1 MVIQLNS
8 TNPAKGTGICLG
20 KKDGAQ
26 LTDTLSLGWIELTY
40 SNGAPY
46 GSHCKGEGRVSR
58 IFFFCDSAAGDVS
71 GPSNTP
77 HVGVLCQWPAHH
89 ECMLHSDQGVR
100 YDSCHLDCLHKLKSE

>member
-1 MVIQLNS
+1 MLSSIPL
-8 TNPAKGTGICLG
+8 TG
-20 KKDGAQ
+20 
-26 LTDTLSLGWIELTY
+26 LGWIELTY

-89 ECMLHSDQGVR
+89 VCMLHSDQGVR
-100 YDSCHLDCLHKLKSE
+100 YDSCHLDCLHKLKSECFKLQLTYIATVCYRCYML